1 MQHTKWYNNARM
13 KHTRWFVCAGARVCA
28 AWLATRVVRV
38 IALVLKHMAE
48 KAPFRVCAYSLAV
61 ALRLHLVIVRDSAA
75 WARAHHTQSV
85 RHASAHALHAD
96 ILVRVY
102 AH

>member
-1 MQHTKWYNNARM
+1 MRGCARLRGLVG
-13 KHTRWFVCAGARVCA
+13 HQSCAGDA
-28 AWLATRVVRV
+28 LA
-38 IALVLKHMAE
+38 LKRRAE
-48 KAPFRVCAYSLAV
+48 SAPFRVCVYGLAV

-102 AH
+102 AHQKAHVAGQ

>member
-1 MQHTKWYNNARM
+1 MRGTEDKTNTRMQHT
-13 KHTRWFVCAGARVCA
+13 RWCVCAGARVCA

-38 IALVLKHMAE
+38 IAWAFKHMAE
-48 KAPFRVCAYSLAV
+48 NASVRVCAYGLAV

-75 WARAHHTQSV
+75 WVRTHHTLSV
-85 RHASAHALHAD
+85 RHANAHALHAD
-96 ILVRVY
+96 ILVHVC